1 MAPSPARYL
10 LLLAFSLVAAACGP
24 STPPLT
30 IAQTQAAVD
39 EWLTQPNTPN
49 GSARVIAVKEI
60 PGQGGVVAELRTLKF
75 LDEDGHISPT
85 EDPAQAV
92 FSQSE
97 DGTWRLTKVIWDEG
111 RVTAE
116 PNLVVR

>member
-1 MAPSPARYL
+1 M
-10 LLLAFSLVAAACGP
+10 LLASSLVAGACGSAVLP
-24 STPPLT
+24 ITVAQ
-30 IAQTQAAVD
+30 AQTAVD
-39 EWLTQPNTPN
+39 EWLKQPNTPN
-49 GSARVIAVKEI
+49 GTARVVAVKEI
-60 PGQGGVVAELRTLKF
+60 PGQDGVVAELRTLKF

-92 FSQSE
+92 FSRSE

-116 PNLVVR
+116 PNLLVR